1 MRKRRLQEIRLGM
14 LLCCVAFIPPC
25 FCQQPVPDKPQDSPE
40 SQMRRAEVRQVE
52 SMLPKLADRG
62 AALFFLSR
70 RYAQLGEPDKAL
82 ALLKECIAL
91 DEGFDPTNVPQFAA
105 LGANPEFRALATQVA
120 GQYLPVHQA
129 RVAYTI
135 PQKDLFP
142 EGLAVDPGRHVFYM
156 GSMLHKKIVR
166 ITEKGEVSDFVSP
179 DVSLAEPNG
188 IKVDPQDHGLW
199 VATGDEH
206 ASELVHFDSQ
216 GKLLERF
223 RPPGSGPHEL
233 NDLVI
238 HNASE
243 IFVTDTLAHQV
254 YRWNRQPGRL
264 LPMSFH
270 RPLLYPNGIALS
282 EDGAWL
288 YVADILGVIRVDLK
302 DYSTR
307 EVDPGKHSTLAGID
321 GLYWHKGSLVGVQY
335 GNGPYRV
342 ARWRLERDGR
352 TVKSTDV
359 LEYRTPLI
367 SSPTTGAILGKNF
380 YFIANS
386 GVENYKDGKA
396 VDPAKLE
403 SIEIAV
409 IELD

>member
-1 MRKRRLQEIRLGM
+1 MRKGPRKGIRLGT
-14 LLCCVAFIPPC
+14 LLFCVALIPPS
-25 FCQQPVPDKPQDSPE
+25 FSQQPAPDKPQASPE
-40 SQMRRAEVRQVE
+40 TLMRRAEVRQVE
-52 SMLPKLADRG
+52 ALLPKLADRG
-62 AALFFLSR
+62 AGLFFLSR
-70 RYAQLGEPDKAL
+70 RYAQLGEVDKSL
-82 ALLKECIAL
+82 AALKECLAL
-91 DEGFDPTNVPQFAA
+91 DEGFDPSDVPQFEP
-105 LGANPEFRALATQVA
+105 LRANPEFRTLATEA
-120 GQYLPVHQA
+120 AAHYLPVHQA

-142 EGLAVDPGRHVFYM
+142 EGLAVDPGRKVFYM
-156 GSMLHKKIVR
+156 GSMLHKKILR
-166 ITEKGEVSDFVSP
+166 IAEKGEASDFVPP
-179 DVSLAEPNG
+179 DASLAEPNG

-223 RPPGSGPHEL
+223 RPPEPGPHEL

-238 HNASE
+238 HNGSE

-254 YRWNRQPGRL
+254 YRWNRQLGRL

-282 EDGAWL
+282 EDSAWL
-288 YVADILGVIRVDLK
+288 YVADILGVIQVDLK

-342 ARWRLERDGR
+342 ARWRLERDGK
-352 TVKSTDV
+352 TVKSTEV

-396 VDPAKLE
+396 VDPTKLE
-403 SIEIAV
+403 PIQIAV